1 MTWTL
6 DTDTGELRGP
16 DGNVR
21 TTIDGPPYHIPDDAQ
36 RWAESEFRKMS
47 MADLTTGV
55 LADYAELW
63 AGDVDMEG
71 A

>member
-6 DTDTGELRGP
+6 NTKTGELHGP

-21 TTIDGPPYHIPDDAQ
+21 ATLEAPFRMPDDAQ
-36 RWAESEFRKMS
+36 RWAEQEFRKMN
-47 MADLTTGV
+47 MTDLTTDI

-71 A
+71 N